1 MQARVIALAL
11 ALLVA
16 LAPPAAATPAQELA
30 EAREQFRAGKFG
42 DAAKALNYLLYP
54 NPRLSQDHDL
64 IEAHVLLAVSA
75 FETGDR
81 KTATREFEEALFL
94 DPGVTL
100 DKLLFSESAREFFDD
115 VRQDYEEREAAAAQ
129 ARALAERAAELQAA
143 LDAMVVIEKR
153 PYYINFIPFGAG
165 QFQNEQRGKGLFFA
179 VSEGITGGLSAG
191 IWLYLVGEYGLP
203 GKVPQAEA
211 DRARRLQEIEVVAGG
226 LCLGLMAWGI
236 VDSLL
241 NYKPSVRQEPDE
253 SLLPEKFRK
262 KKPPPET
269 SSFRLEPLAL
279 PGGAGLSLTWEH

>member
-1 MQARVIALAL
+1 VIALAIAVLVVL
-11 ALLVA
+11 AGA
-16 LAPPAAATPAQELA
+16 AAATPAQELA
-30 EAREQFRAGKFG
+30 DAREQFRSGKFS

-54 NPRLSQDHDL
+54 NPRLSQDDDL
-64 IEAHVLLAVSA
+64 VEAHVLLAVSA
-75 FETGDR
+75 FEIGDR
-81 KTATREFEEALFL
+81 RTATREFEEALFL

-115 VRQDYEEREAAAAQ
+115 VKQDYEEREAAAAE

-203 GKVPQAEA
+203 GKVPPEEA
-211 DRARRLQEIEVVAGG
+211 DRARRLQEVEVVAGG

-262 KKPPPET
+262 KKPAPPA
-269 SSFRLEPLAL
+269 SSFRLEPTAL
-279 PGGAGLSLTWEH
+279 PGGAGISLTWEH